1 MVQFRYF
8 KLYLGLE
15 TVSRRL
21 LQWMV
26 PTKLFLLVLPDKI
39 FRNSTRAFC
48 VWVMAL
54 SNDFC
59 SAQN

>member
-1 MVQFRYF
+1 MVQFCYF

-15 TVSRRL
+15 TVVLSCRL

-48 VWVMAL
+48 V
-54 SNDFC
+54 
-59 SAQN
+59 